1 MAAKLVAV
9 GNIVGT
15 HGVKGELKII
25 PYFEPVAQ
33 YEGFEN
39 LYVKTAEGEEKK
51 FSVER
56 IRFHKQFIILK
67 LEGCAS
73 INEAQGLLNNEIEI
87 PSERLPP
94 LQEDEFYWH
103 DLIGMSVHDE
113 TGECLGKVEN
123 IFPTGG
129 NDVIV
134 VRHEGEELLLPA
146 IREVVLKIDL
156 DESRITV
163 RPQEFLE

>member
-1 MAAKLVAV
+1 MAEKLVAV
-9 GNIVGT
+9 GSIVGT

-33 YEGFEN
+33 YEGFEA
-39 LYVKTAEGEEKK
+39 LYVKTAGGEKKK

-56 IRFHKQFIILK
+56 IRFHKQFIIIK

-73 INEAQGLLNNEIEI
+73 INEAQSLRNNEIEI
-87 PSERLPP
+87 PSERLPL
-94 LQEDEFYWH
+94 LQEGEFYWH

-113 TGECLGKVEN
+113 TGDCLGKVKD
-123 IFPTGG
+123 IFPTGS

-134 VRHEGEELLLPA
+134 VRHEDEELLLPA

-156 DESRITV
+156 NENRITV